1 MMRIS
6 CVVLVSLMF
15 EALNAQS
22 ILGQGGSES
31 GGAALFDI
39 NLGLSAWTLVVF
51 LGLLFILGKYAWG
64 PILSAVEAREEG
76 IKSALE
82 AASEKNSEAA
92 RLLEEHREQL
102 ADARR
107 QSSELIAEART
118 AGDQVRQEIEEKAR
132 SDAHAILERARS
144 EIEKEKNTAVEIL
157 RKESVHLALAAAS
170 RLMEE
175 NLDQEQ
181 DRALVERYLSDLGS
195 GRGGR

>member
-1 MMRIS
+1 MRIS
-6 CVVLVSLMF
+6 RIVAASLML
-15 EALNAQS
+15 EAFNAQ
-22 ILGQGGSES
+22 IVLGQGGSES

-39 NLGLSAWTLVVF
+39 NVGLSAWTLVVF
-51 LGLLFILGKYAWG
+51 VGLLFILGKYAWG

-82 AASEKNSEAA
+82 EASERNSEATK
-92 RLLEEHREQL
+92 LLEEHREQL

-107 QSSELIAEART
+107 QSSELIVEART

-132 SDAHAILERARS
+132 SDAQAILGRARS
-144 EIEKEKNTAVEIL
+144 EIEKEKNAAVETL

-175 NLDQEQ
+175 NLDQEK
-181 DRALVERYLSDLGS
+181 DRALVERYLGELGS
-195 GRGGR
+195 GGGGH

>member
-1 MMRIS
+1 MRIS
-6 CVVLVSLMF
+6 RIVAASLML
-15 EALNAQS
+15 EAFNAQ
-22 ILGQGGSES
+22 IVLGQGGAES

-39 NLGLSAWTLVVF
+39 NVGLSAWTLVVF
-51 LGLLFILGKYAWG
+51 VGLLFILSKYAWG

-82 AASEKNSEAA
+82 EASEQNSEAA

-132 SDAHAILERARS
+132 SDAQVILERARS
-144 EIEKEKNTAVEIL
+144 EIEKEKNAAVEIL

-175 NLDQEQ
+175 NLDQEK
-181 DRALVERYLSDLGS
+181 DRALVERYLGELG
-195 GRGGR
+195 GGGGH

>member
-1 MMRIS
+1 MRIS
-6 CVVLVSLMF
+6 RIVAASLML
-15 EALNAQS
+15 EAFNAQIVS
-22 ILGQGGSES
+22 GQGGAES

-39 NLGLSAWTLVVF
+39 NVGLSAWTLVVF
-51 LGLLFILGKYAWG
+51 VGLLFILGKYAWG

-82 AASEKNSEAA
+82 EASERNSEAA
-92 RLLEEHREQL
+92 KLLEEHREQL

-132 SDAHAILERARS
+132 SDAQAILERARS
-144 EIEKEKNTAVEIL
+144 EIEKEKNAAVETL

-175 NLDQEQ
+175 NLDQEK
-181 DRALVERYLSDLGS
+181 DRALVERYLGELGS
-195 GRGGR
+195 GGGGH

>member
-6 CVVLVSLMF
+6 RIVAASLML
-15 EALNAQS
+15 EAFNAQ
-22 ILGQGGSES
+22 IVLGQGGAES

-39 NLGLSAWTLVVF
+39 NVGLSAWTLVVF
-51 LGLLFILGKYAWG
+51 VGLLFILSKYAWG

-82 AASEKNSEAA
+82 EASEQNSEAA

-132 SDAHAILERARS
+132 SDAQVILERARS
-144 EIEKEKNTAVEIL
+144 EIEKEKNAAVEIL

-175 NLDQEQ
+175 NLDQEK
-181 DRALVERYLSDLGS
+181 DRALVERYLGELG
-195 GRGGR
+195 GGGGH

>member
-1 MMRIS
+1 MRIS
-6 CVVLVSLMF
+6 RIVAASLML
-15 EALNAQS
+15 EAFNAQ
-22 ILGQGGSES
+22 IVLGQGGSES

-39 NLGLSAWTLVVF
+39 NVGLSAWTLVVF
-51 LGLLFILGKYAWG
+51 VGLLFILSKYAWG

-82 AASEKNSEAA
+82 EASEQNSEAA

-118 AGDQVRQEIEEKAR
+118 AGDRVRQEIEEKAR
-132 SDAHAILERARS
+132 SDAQAILERARS
-144 EIEKEKNTAVEIL
+144 EIEKEKNAAVETL
-157 RKESVHLALAAAS
+157 RKEAVHLALAAAS

-175 NLDQEQ
+175 NLDQEK
-181 DRALVERYLSDLGS
+181 DRALVERYLGKLG
-195 GRGGR
+195 GGGGH